1 MLLRSDVHRPPQPF
15 FKGGLCFL
23 SSEGPWD
30 SLCTSTTLSGDVI
43 VADPRIE
50 TTGFGD
56 ILTWDRVPRL
66 PSPSCFT
73 QCNSH
78 SSLFC
83 RPAIPAPL
91 LESTSSQTPI
101 TWFKWALPGSYCPCP
116 HASVWLWLSQRWAKL
131 VQWEPS
137 RGGCTGDHE
146 HRPVSVGSKA
156 LGGRGAL
163 LSEGTDIQRESEGR
177 ETELEH
183 LSPCFQDGAAFL
195 PLSS

>member
-1 MLLRSDVHRPPQPF
+1 MLLSSDIYQPTQLF

-23 SSEGPWD
+23 SFEGSWD
-30 SLCTSTTLSGDVI
+30 SLCISTTLSGDVI
-43 VADPRIE
+43 VEDQRIE

-56 ILTWDRVPRL
+56 IQSWVWLPRL

-83 RPAIPAPL
+83 RPAIPVPL
-91 LESTSSQTPI
+91 LESTSSQMPI
-101 TWFKWALPGSYCPCP
+101 TWFKWALPGSYCSWP
-116 HASVWLWLSQRWAKL
+116 HASVWLWLSQKRAKL
-131 VQWEPS
+131 LQWEPS
-137 RGGCTGDHE
+137 RGGCTGDQE

-156 LGGRGAL
+156 LGDRGTL
-163 LSEGTDIQRESEGR
+163 LSEGTDIQRELEGR

-195 PLSS
+195 PFSS